1 MPRKEAP
8 PALVPAI
15 AATVFEHAVEQA
27 DIAITITDT
36 AANIL
41 YVNPAYARLTGY
53 AHEELLGR
61 NQSILSN
68 KTTPA
73 AVYAAMWAEIAA
85 GRPWSGQLVNR
96 RKDGSKYLADL
107 LITPVLD
114 DAGAV
119 VNFLGIHRDVTPL
132 HRLECEVANQK
143 ALIESVVDSVPIV
156 IALLDGEDSVVL
168 DNHEYKKLMGDLRM
182 AEPATLLLDAI
193 RADLGHGLGTP
204 KPGAAA
210 FAEREVRLDRPGWP
224 APRWFSCSGVWVERA
239 DGEADAF
246 FDRQRHVYLLL
257 AAQDVTRRRAEQEKA
272 RMAALNALMAE
283 TARID
288 ALRETLSAAI
298 FQIEGPLNVMA
309 SVTATFNRRG
319 DPAPG
324 GGALAEAVRA
334 GLAAV
339 DNLRRAIPQQADEPA
354 NSTSLNEVLRDVLQL
369 STGRLLAAG
378 ITVDWRP
385 QAVLPN
391 IHGHANRLRT
401 LFMAIVDNAID
412 AMNARGR
419 AQRELRI
426 ATASRADG
434 IEVTID
440 DSGPGIAVEDR
451 LKVFEP
457 FWSTRRDG
465 RHPGMGLTSAQQVA
479 QDHGGTLEIG
489 AAPGGGC
496 RVRASFPLAGALG
509 EWS

>member
-1 MPRKEAP
+1 MPMKEAS
-8 PALVPAI
+8 PAAVAAI

-36 AANIL
+36 SANIL
-41 YVNPAYARLTGY
+41 YVNPAYAKLTGY
-53 AHEELLGR
+53 AREELLGR

-68 KTTPA
+68 KTTPP
-73 AVYAAMWAEIAA
+73 AVYQAMWREIAA

-96 RKDGSKYLADL
+96 RKDGGKYLADL

-114 DAGAV
+114 AAGAV
-119 VNFLGIHRDVTPL
+119 VNYLGIHRDVTPL

-143 ALIESVVDSVPIV
+143 ALIESVVDSVPTAM
-156 IALLDGEDSVVL
+156 ALIDGEDSVVL

-193 RADLGHGLGTP
+193 RADLGRGLGTP
-204 KPGAAA
+204 KPGTAA
-210 FAEREVRLDRPGWP
+210 FADHEVRLDRPGWA

-257 AAQDVTRRRAEQEKA
+257 SAQDITRRRAEQEKA
-272 RMAALNALMAE
+272 RMAAINALMAE

-298 FQIEGPLNVMA
+298 FQIEGPLNVMT
-309 SVTATFNRRG
+309 SVMQTIARRG
-319 DPAPG
+319 CCGPAETALSE
-324 GGALAEAVRA
+324 ALAS
-334 GLAAV
+334 GQAAV
-339 DNLRRAIPQQADEPA
+339 ESLRRAMPQAAAESP
-354 NSTSLNEVLRDVLQL
+354 NSVSLNEVLRDVIEL
-369 STGRLLAAG
+369 STKRLLAAG
-378 ITVDWRP
+378 ITVEWKP

-401 LFMAIVDNAID
+401 LFMAVVDNAID

-419 AQRELRI
+419 SLRELRI
-426 ATASRADG
+426 ATEARADA
-434 IEVTID
+434 IEVTVD
-440 DSGPGIAVEDR
+440 DSGPGIAPENR
-451 LKVFEP
+451 LRVFEP

-465 RHPGMGLTSAQQVA
+465 RHPGMGLASAQQVA
-479 QDHGGTLEIG
+479 QDHGGAIEIDD
-489 AAPGGGC
+489 APGGGC
-496 RVRASFPLAGALG
+496 RVRAIFPLAGAAG